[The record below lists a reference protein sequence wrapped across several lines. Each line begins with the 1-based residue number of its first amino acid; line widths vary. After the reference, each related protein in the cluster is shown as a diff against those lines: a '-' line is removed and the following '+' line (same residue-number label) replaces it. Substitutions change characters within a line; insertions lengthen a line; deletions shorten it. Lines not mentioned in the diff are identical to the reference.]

1 MDMPFWNSVTPPA
14 PGEVPPSLPPAAG
27 GVPPTV
33 PVPAQ
38 PAEAT
43 PNQPDSVDF
52 FTKLRTDPAMAQAM
66 MMMGARLMQGPHAGQ
81 NQLGA
86 FGDAAMLGLTAHN
99 MMKENIRNQGIQ
111 EQELAMRQAESGAK
125 VGHLQAQ
132 TGYLG
137 AQQAEAEQKT
147 AQEKE
152 LFPETKKKVAAEI
165 RRLSA
170 AGDVASA
177 QALREQYRSDPK
189 RLAQEW
195 NLDMG
200 RIQAATNASNAAAG
214 ASSAHAEN
222 TRQRTKAGEKLLEE
236 GDLETVYTGHQ
247 ATSGAR
253 GAQAKLAELKTYLQA
268 AYPEMTEQE
277 LAQEM
282 LKIQTD
288 KKGGRTEAL
297 VKLQDS
303 EDKAIRQWA
312 TEQLAAEAGYGK
324 GPKGGKPAPAP
335 GVELPPGVTMED
347 VRHTAKLRGLT
358 EQQVLDALKKGK

>member
-1 MDMPFWNSVTPPA
+1 M
-14 PGEVPPSLPPAAG
+14 
-27 GVPPTV
+27 
-33 PVPAQ
+33 
-38 PAEAT
+38 
-43 PNQPDSVDF
+43 DF
-52 FTKLRTDPAMAQAM
+52 FTKLRTDPAMTQAM
-66 MMMGARLMQGPHAGQ
+66 MMMGARLMQGPHYGQ
-81 NQLGA
+81 DQLGA
-86 FGDAAMLGLTAHN
+86 LGDAAMIGLTAHN

-152 LFPETKKKVAAEI
+152 LFPETKKRLAAEI
-165 RRLSA
+165 KRLNS
-170 AGDVASA
+170 AGDIAAA

-200 RIQAATNASNAAAG
+200 KTQAQTSAANAAAG
-214 ASSAHAEN
+214 ASSAQAAN
-222 TRQRTKAGEKLLEE
+222 IRQKTKAGEQLLDE

-253 GAQAKLAELKTYLQA
+253 GAQAKLAELKTYLKA
-268 AYPEMTEQE
+268 AYPDMTEQE

-303 EDKAIRQWA
+303 EDKAIRKWA
-312 TEQLAAEAGYGK
+312 TEQLASEAGYGK
-324 GPKGGKPAPAP
+324 GPKGGKSAP
-335 GVELPPGVTMED
+335 VELPPGVTMED
-347 VRHTAKLRGLT
+347 VRHTAKLRGMT